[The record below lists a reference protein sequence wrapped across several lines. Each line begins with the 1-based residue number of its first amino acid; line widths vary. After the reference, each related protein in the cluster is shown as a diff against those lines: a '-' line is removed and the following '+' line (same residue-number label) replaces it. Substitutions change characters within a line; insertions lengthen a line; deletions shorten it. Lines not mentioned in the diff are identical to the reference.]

1 MWKQII
7 NRNSMINAS
16 IVTYNT
22 DFNELCKAVSCLHK
36 VDLVE
41 NIFVVDN
48 SPNDDLRNKLA
59 GLFSKVKY
67 VWGHGNI
74 GYGAGNNIAIRES
87 INDSSKYHLVINSD
101 VYFND
106 GTLENIV
113 AYMDMNSNIGQL
125 IPQVLYPDGKLQYLC
140 KLIPTPWDLLSK
152 RFLLDKL
159 KKKSL
164 SKFLLEFTDYQKP
177 MNVPYLSGCF
187 MFFRVSSLKEIG
199 LFDER
204 FFMYPED
211 IDITRRMHKHYKTM
225 YYPYETIIHAHAAE
239 SYKSI
244 KMLIIHATNM
254 IKYFN
259 KWGWFFDNERKVINR
274 NTLEELG
281 YKK

>member
-1 MWKQII
+1 
-7 NRNSMINAS
+7 MINAS

-22 DFNELCKAVSCLHK
+22 DFDELSKAVLCLQR
-36 VDLVE
+36 VD
-41 NIFVVDN
+41 FVQKIYIVDN
-48 SPNDDLRNKLA
+48 SPNDDLRNRLCNM
-59 GLFSKVKY
+59 FSKVQY
-67 VWGHGNI
+67 IWGHGNI

-87 INDSSKYHLVINSD
+87 VKDCSEYHLVMNSD

-106 GTLENIV
+106 GTLENIL
-113 AYMDMNSNIGQL
+113 AYMDEDSTIGQL
-125 IPQVLYPDGKLQYLC
+125 LPQVLYPDGKLQYLC
-140 KLIPTPWDLLSK
+140 KLIPTPLDLLSK
-152 RFLLDKL
+152 RFLPNKY
-159 KKKSL
+159 KKKKP

-187 MFFRVSSLKEIG
+187 MFFRVSALKEVG

-225 YYPYETIIHAHAAE
+225 YYPNETIIHVHAAE

-244 KMLIIHATNM
+244 KMLFIHASNM

-259 KWGWFFDNERKVINR
+259 KWGWLFDIERKNINKT
-274 NTLEELG
+274 TLEDLG
-281 YKK
+281 YKKK

>member
-1 MWKQII
+1 
-7 NRNSMINAS
+7 MINAS

-22 DFNELCKAVSCLHK
+22 DFNELCKAVSCLQK

-48 SPNDDLRNKLA
+48 SPNDDLGNKLVD
-59 GLFSKVKY
+59 LFSKVKY
-67 VWGHGNI
+67 LWGHGNI

-87 INDSSKYHLVINSD
+87 IIDSSKYHLVINSD

-140 KLIPTPWDLLSK
+140 KLIPTPWDLLTK

-187 MFFRVSSLKEIG
+187 MFFRVSAIKEIG